1 MGALRLNFQSPLTEQ
16 AYSDYFVQNASFLKL
31 DNITLGYSFDKL
43 FGAKI
48 SGRVYA
54 TVQNVLT
61 ITDYD
66 GIDPEVAGGID
77 NNLYPRSITTIL
89 GLSLNF

>member
-1 MGALRLNFQSPLTEQ
+1 M
-16 AYSDYFVQNASFLKL
+16 KL
-31 DNITLGYSFDKL
+31 DNITIGYSFDKL

-61 ITDYD
+61 ITNYD
-66 GIDPEVAGGID
+66 GIDPEVNNGID
-77 NNLYPRSITTIL
+77 NNLYPRPITTIL
-89 GLSLNF
+89 GLNLNF